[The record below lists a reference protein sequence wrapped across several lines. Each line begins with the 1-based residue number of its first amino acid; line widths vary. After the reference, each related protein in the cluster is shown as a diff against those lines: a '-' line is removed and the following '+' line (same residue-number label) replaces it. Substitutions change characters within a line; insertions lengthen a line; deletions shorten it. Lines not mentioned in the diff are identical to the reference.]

1 MKTTR
6 NCSVNRKCCVVFIEA
21 LTITWPTCKGLIE
34 KHYMLPMKE
43 GKDNGI
49 CKAHLR
55 DLRLSTTCPVT
66 TTFLTVLRHPAKPTR
81 LSIHCHG
88 DVWISSIGKIVD
100 FQGHSRSLKVIGRI
114 GSTPASEGHIE
125 VVNISSKR
133 KEDSCLPACIHNFA
147 FLHTFII

>member
-1 MKTTR
+1 
-6 NCSVNRKCCVVFIEA
+6 
-21 LTITWPTCKGLIE
+21 
-34 KHYMLPMKE
+34 MKE
-43 GKDNGI
+43 GRDNGI

-88 DVWISSIGKIVD
+88 DVWISSIGRIVD
-100 FQGHSRSLKVIGRI
+100 FQGHSMSLKVIGRI

-133 KEDSCLPACIHNFA
+133 KEGSCLPA
-147 FLHTFII
+147 FIILRSFILLSYKMKTNIMPSYNGPLPAYKIRRLSVPRAVFSHKMTKIYF